1 MVNNWKKISER
12 GSMMVEALA
21 MLGLITMVTP
31 VLYKKAA
38 ERTTELQDINTATQL
53 RALSKALDGYM
64 KDNYDSLANEAAG
77 NLAVSPD
84 DVKAYL
90 PYNFQLA
97 SKSFGEYDF
106 VIKNETVGS
115 GVNEHAKLT
124 GVVLAPLANAGDLSM
139 LRASKIASMVG
150 ANAGVVRSN
159 AIQGV
164 QGGWSSSLSNLGF
177 SNAPDGSLAV
187 SSVHAVSDAG
197 DNGAAPESVLYR
209 DSSRGDPG
217 YNTMMTN
224 LIMGAG
230 TDILN
235 VQNVV
240 AQNGGGGTMTLEA
253 GEVAM
258 TTDASVAGLLEAGSA
273 NVGNIFKANVDPD
286 AGVVDITGTTTNI
299 KPSETVNVESKEV
312 KIQSTDRS
320 KGVVI
325 SGKTTINDEVVIQD
339 GADPTGKPKG
349 LIEAKR
355 GIVASG
361 TTEVTDGESV
371 NTEYSLVS
379 EGNVLVK
386 NNAYIVGKLRV
397 KGEFSADEVYGRT
410 KLGGGA
416 LSGDVPYNF
425 TATANDVH
433 IENPKFS
440 VGKAGEEKLLVN
452 DTKAMMIGGDVKIIA
467 DSEAAGGVG
476 EGSIDTG
483 SVKVGASGYQ
493 GYIDAGAAKVIA
505 DADAKTAEMS
515 AEKDGNTAKVE
526 VDADNS
532 VAQLLGTLSGN
543 SGEAKVAVDAKNG
556 NAVLS
561 VKNST
566 DNEAGVYANTSSQT
580 AELKA
585 TGTTGTASVK
595 VNALSGAIVASSGT
609 AKMELG
615 SSGAKLGSVSGETW
629 KNYVEV
635 SDEIALVKSG
645 NAAFEIKGRNAKLVG
660 NDLENLVINN
670 SITDSDTG
678 LLSFDDTNTYTNRT
692 SGVRI
697 NRKGIIQL
705 PAASGSNNLDT
716 SKGKQNV
723 VGYIKADRLL
733 ANQGWTDP
741 GSGEYIAHPKANG
754 EKAESGEAYDA
765 YQVNPAYTSVMH
777 DIKLTT
783 RGGARLSDILPDFI
797 NKGIYVLDNTY
808 KEEDGKKDWSTFVV
822 TPKTGT
828 NLEDENQ
835 TMVKGPDGCT
845 PGDMDCIASPWL
857 GFVPTPQCP
866 PGYSKVITI
875 NPIRWKMSEAYFV
888 VGATVPEPNKNYAA
902 AFRSYFR
909 PLTDPSKAAFKL
921 STADGSGAHSHYPE
935 EGLPL
940 TFQTNTW
947 LNTTVSGVYS
957 EENISGTSGGSTDTS
972 GQRKATF
979 VGWHAIM
986 GFLYFADDYE
996 AYLVK
1001 ALRSQDKF
1009 DDELKGRI
1017 AWNLFP
1023 VFNEEMAAIANVYC
1037 YFERR
1042 DMSSAPAWAWNPAIV
1057 DGSARGGVGYDQLT
1071 NFRFGFQKN
1080 NPAYTERLNDPAL
1093 GYKEV
1098 W

>member
-1 MVNNWKKISER
+1 MVNNWKKISEQ

-209 DSSRGDPG
+209 DSSRDDPM

-253 GEVAM
+253 GEVVM
-258 TTDASVAGLLEAGSA
+258 TTDASVAELLKAGSA
-273 NVGNIFKANVDPD
+273 NVGEIFKANVD

-299 KPSETVNVESKEV
+299 KPSETVNIEATDATNGKVNIKSKDV
-312 KIQSTDRS
+312 AISGTTTI
-320 KGVVI
+320 I
-325 SGKTTINDEVVIQD
+325 SGKTTINEEVVIQD
-339 GADPTGKPKG
+339 GTETGKPKG

-355 GIVASG
+355 GIIASG
-361 TTEVTDGESV
+361 ATGVTDGESV

-379 EGNVLVK
+379 DGNVLVK
-386 NNAYIVGKLRV
+386 NNAYIVGNFVAK
-397 KGEFSADEVYGRT
+397 KVYG
-410 KLGGGA
+410 KEELGGGYITD
-416 LSGDVPYNF
+416 SDSYNF
-425 TATANDVH
+425 TATADGVH
-433 IENPKFS
+433 IEKPKFS
-440 VGKAGEEKLLVN
+440 VGPENSEKLLVN
-452 DTKAMMIGGDVKIIA
+452 DTKAMMIGGNVKIIA

-493 GYIDAGAAKVIA
+493 GYIDAGDAKVIA
-505 DADAKTAEMS
+505 DASAKTAEMS
-515 AEKDGNTAKVE
+515 AASGSNTAKVE
-526 VDADNS
+526 VDAS
-532 VAQLLGTLSGN
+532 SLTAQLLGIKGSDV
-543 SGEAKVAVDAKNG
+543 AKVAVDANNG
-556 NAVLS
+556 TAELS
-561 VKNST
+561 GTKGTNS
-566 DNEAGVYANTSSQT
+566 AGVYANTSSQT

-595 VNALSGAIVASSGT
+595 VDASSGAIEASSGT
-609 AKMELG
+609 AKMSLSSNGAILG
-615 SSGAKLGSVSGETW
+615 SYIGGEW
-629 KNYVEV
+629 QNFVEA
-635 SDEIALVKSG
+635 SNSRAMLQGG
-645 NAAFEIKGRNAKLVG
+645 NAAFELTSGQAKL
-660 NDLENLVINN
+660 NAQNLVIAEEFEEADFN
-670 SITDSDTG
+670 DS
-678 LLSFDDTNTYTNRT
+678 YANRT

-705 PAASGSNNLDT
+705 PAASGSNNSDT
-716 SKGKQNV
+716 SPGKQGV
-723 VGYIKADRLL
+723 AGYIKADRLL
-733 ANQGWTDP
+733 ANQGWTEP
-741 GSGEYIAHPKANG
+741 GSGDYIAHPKANG
-754 EKAESGEAYDA
+754 ELAGPGEAYDA

-808 KEEDGKKDWSTFVV
+808 KEENGKKDWSTFSV
-822 TPKTGT
+822 TPETGKNVT
-828 NLEDENQ
+828 
-835 TMVKGPDGCT
+835 TMVDGPGDCD

-888 VGATVPEPNKNYAA
+888 VGATVPNPGENYAA

-909 PLTDPSKAAFKL
+909 PLTDPTKAAFKL

-957 EENISGTSGGSTDTS
+957 DDEKISGTSGGSTATN

-996 AYLVK
+996 AYLNKVGATGLAGK
-1001 ALRSQDKF
+1001 
-1009 DDELKGRI
+1009 I

-1023 VFNEEMAAIANVYC
+1023 VYNEEMAAIANVYC

-1042 DMSSAPAWAWNPAIV
+1042 DMTSAPKWAWDSAIV
-1057 DGSARGGVGYDQLT
+1057 DGDAPGGVGYDQLT
-1071 NFRFGFQKN
+1071 NFRFGFKKN

>member
-1 MVNNWKKISER
+1 MVNNWKKISEQ

-64 KDNYDSLANEAAG
+64 KDNYDSLANEGEG
-77 NLAVSPD
+77 NLEVSPD

-90 PYNFQLA
+90 PYNFQLE

-115 GVNEHAKLT
+115 DLNEHAKLT

-209 DSSRGDPG
+209 DFSRGDTR

-240 AQNGGGGTMTLEA
+240 AQGGGGGTMTLEA
-253 GEVAM
+253 GEVIM
-258 TTDASVAGLLEAGSA
+258 TTDASVAGLLEAGRA
-273 NVGNIFKANVDPD
+273 NVGDIFKANVED
-286 AGVVDITGTTTNI
+286 GVVDITGATTKI

-312 KIQSTDRS
+312 TIKSTDQS

-325 SGKTTINDEVVIQD
+325 SGKTTINENVVIH
-339 GADPTGKPKG
+339 GESDPTGKPKG

-361 TTEVTDGESV
+361 ATGVKDSDSV

-379 EGNVLVK
+379 DGNVLVK

-410 KLGGGA
+410 TLGGGA

-425 TATANDVH
+425 TATKDDVH

-440 VGKAGEEKLLVN
+440 VGPENEEKLLV
-452 DTKAMMIGGDVKIIA
+452 DEKQAKMIGGTVQIIA
-467 DSEAAGGVG
+467 DSETN
-476 EGSIDTG
+476 EGSISTQY
-483 SVKVGASGYQ
+483 VKVGASGQQ
-493 GYIDAGAAKVIA
+493 GYIDAKDAKVIA
-505 DADAKTAEMS
+505 DAGTKTAEMS
-515 AEKDGNTAKVE
+515 AASGSNTAKV
-526 VDADNS
+526 VVNANTLQ
-532 VAQLLGTLSGN
+532 AQLLGIKGEDVAKVSVDANTGAAELSGTKDGK
-543 SGEAKVAVDAKNG
+543 S
-556 NAVLS
+556 
-561 VKNST
+561 
-566 DNEAGVYANTSSQT
+566 AGVYASTSTQS

-585 TGTTGTASVK
+585 VGDYTASVK
-595 VNALSGAIVASSGT
+595 VDASSGAIEASSGT
-609 AKMELG
+609 AKMKLD

-635 SDEIALVKSG
+635 SDEIALLKSG
-645 NAAFEIKGRNAKLVG
+645 NAAFEIKGKNAKLVG

-678 LLSFDDTNTYTNRT
+678 LLSFTDENTYANRT

-697 NRKGIIQL
+697 NRSGIIQL
-705 PAASGSNNLDT
+705 PAASGSGRSDLAT
-716 SKGKQNV
+716 SSGKQGV
-723 VGYIKADRLL
+723 AGYIKADRLL
-733 ANQGWTDP
+733 ANQGWVDP
-741 GSGEYIAHPKANG
+741 VYARDGYFSHQTGE
-754 EKAESGEAYDA
+754 EADEEASNPYDA

-808 KEEDGKKDWSTFVV
+808 KEEDDNKDWSAWTVNPTAKKIDDVV
-822 TPKTGT
+822 NG
-828 NLEDENQ
+828 E
-835 TMVKGPDGCT
+835 PDTCHG
-845 PGDMDCIASPWL
+845 GDMDCIASPWL

-888 VGATVPEPNKNYAA
+888 VGATSTSGNYAA
-902 AFRSYFR
+902 KFRSYFR

-947 LNTTVSGVYS
+947 LNTTVSGVYYD
-957 EENISGTSGGSTDTS
+957 GTSTSDVGG
-972 GQRKATF
+972 GQRKSTF

-986 GFLYFADDYE
+986 GFLYFADDYRD
-996 AYLVK
+996 YLEHNLGHDYYRAGEPDSLEGK
-1001 ALRSQDKF
+1001 
-1009 DDELKGRI
+1009 I

-1023 VFNEEMAAIANVYC
+1023 VYNEEMAAIASVYC

-1042 DMSSAPAWAWNPAIV
+1042 DMTGPTWQWNRDIV
-1057 DGSARGGVGYDQLT
+1057 DGGPKDGGGPGYDQLT
-1071 NFRFGFQKN
+1071 NFRFGFYKDGD
-1080 NPAYTERLNDPAL
+1080 YRKRLNDPAL
-1093 GYKEV
+1093 EYDEA